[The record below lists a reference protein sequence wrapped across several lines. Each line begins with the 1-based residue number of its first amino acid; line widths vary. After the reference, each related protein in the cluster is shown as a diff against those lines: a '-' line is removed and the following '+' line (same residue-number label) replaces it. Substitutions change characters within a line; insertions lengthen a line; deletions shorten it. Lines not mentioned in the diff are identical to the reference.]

1 MSAICARFVA
11 CRAWYH
17 WAISNIRIKQRLEQP
32 AKTARFYGSFRRL
45 RLELLLTNQFQDS
58 FEKLSFKF
66 PWQRKIKCLKERW
79 TNIARKNSSVHL
91 SRYSIFIVL
100 RVQRIHLT
108 IHVFFHSSTFHLRST
123 MAGDRLL
130 GNLKKLTGSEQ
141 LPYLA
146 YVTAFLQ
153 TSLFLD
159 IF

>member
-1 MSAICARFVA
+1 MAT
-11 CRAWYH
+11 
-17 WAISNIRIKQRLEQP
+17 KDQMLE
-32 AKTARFYGSFRRL
+32 R
-45 RLELLLTNQFQDS
+45 EVNQYCQ
-58 FEKLSFKF
+58 
-66 PWQRKIKCLKERW
+66 
-79 TNIARKNSSVHL
+79 KNSSVDL

-108 IHVFFHSSTFHLRST
+108 IHVFFPFLYFSSAVDNGGGSF
-123 MAGDRLL
+123 AIL

-159 IF
+159 TF